1 MTKKETSQYRYS
13 TLSVLED
20 LERKK
25 KDMIACI
32 SVLQGYEMMKDF
44 PYHGDDLR
52 GIIEYLRIQYTTVC
66 GIIDDIKG
74 KIE

>member
-20 LERKK
+20 LEQRR
-25 KDMIACI
+25 KDMIAAI
-32 SVLQGYEMMKDF
+32 AVLQRYDMMKDF
-44 PYHGDDLR
+44 PYQGDDLR
-52 GIIEYLRIQYTTVC
+52 GIIEYLKIQYSTVC
-66 GIIDDIKG
+66 EVIDDIKG